1 MTRLFRFGL
10 VVVVSATALAAFG
23 AVPRAAAAQPAPPYL
38 GNFPDFEAQLT
49 PQQLPGD
56 VDVALKSRLEGEKKF
71 PQVQRLFDLWSW
83 QAFVSLNWPTDGS
96 GKRIVDAAAPSTQP
110 PAWTLWTEST
120 RVFLPHGAPPPVCKP
135 GAELAAAPP
144 ANLELML
151 ARGLQA
157 KIPAELDR
165 RRVRLL
171 AVTSAVNSNSAL
183 APLSEISQAFSGPII
198 DQNGNY
204 VYYEILV
211 DKNELGYICQN
222 KLYSVAG
229 QEDFAKTHQAVDL
242 PSGVDTQDASGA
254 FEIKLAWKILAASD
268 EADRYLTEEAQ
279 FPSATGGGAYAF
291 SAPVKVGLVGMHIAH
306 KSASSKQW
314 IWATFEQVDNLEVDS
329 VAHPNL
335 KPSFYDP
342 NCAICVPNQE
352 PASTGVNSWAKTPKT
367 QIVRSIPIP
376 ADKQALNREAQAA
389 LATAKS
395 PLQYYQLIDTQW
407 PTDPSATPTP
417 WNAGLPGA
425 VDNKSG
431 GRPTPVFLTNVTM
444 ETYFQ
449 GPTVAACQA
458 EELPDGVKCPV
469 VPWASATTPNN
480 KDTTV
485 DMTQIFAT
493 ESCTGCHSSAS
504 FHGAKPIVSGV
515 NTLQLTGDFSWLFS
529 QKAE

>member
-1 MTRLFRFGL
+1 MARVFPFGL
-10 VVVVSATALAAFG
+10 VVAVSASALAAFG
-23 AVPRAAAAQPAPPYL
+23 AAPCAAAQAVPPYL

-83 QAFVSLNWPTDGS
+83 QAFVSLNWPTDAS
-96 GKRIVDAAAPSTQP
+96 GKRIVEPAAYSTQP

-120 RVFLPHGAPPPVCKP
+120 RIFLPHGAEPPVCKP
-135 GAELAAAPP
+135 GAGLAAAPP
-144 ANLELML
+144 ANLVLTL
-151 ARGLQA
+151 ARGLQSR
-157 KIPAELDR
+157 IPAGLDK

-211 DKNELGYICQN
+211 DQNERDYICQN

-229 QEDFAKTHQAVDL
+229 QEEFAKTHSAVDL
-242 PSGVDTQDASGA
+242 PSGVDTTDASGA
-254 FEIKLAWKILAASD
+254 FEIKLAWKILTASD

-279 FPSATGGGAYAF
+279 FPTATSGGVYAL
-291 SAPVKVGLVGMHIAH
+291 SPPVKVGLVGMHIAH

-335 KPSFYDP
+335 KPSFFDP
-342 NCAICVPNQE
+342 NCAICAPNQE

-376 ADKQALNREAQAA
+376 ADKRALNRQAQAA

-407 PTDPSATPTP
+407 PTDPSAAPTP

-425 VDNKSG
+425 VNNKSG
-431 GRPTPVFLTNVTM
+431 GNPTPVFLTNVTM

-449 GPTVAACQA
+449 GPTEAACQA
-458 EELPDGVKCPV
+458 EELPIGVVCPV
-469 VPWASATTPNN
+469 VPWASATAPNN
-480 KDTTV
+480 KNTTV
-485 DMTQIFAT
+485 DMTPIFGT

-504 FHGAKPIVSGV
+504 LHGAKPIVSGV